1 MTGPYLGGPVELY
14 AWDVRFSDG
23 GRGGV
28 TDDRVKAIRDIHDAL
43 REVKGGV
50 RGVVR
55 RVGLSPVGFAKY
67 VELGHVGE
75 AWRDEKT
82 GAVMWRDV

>member
-1 MTGPYLGGPVELY
+1 MGSYLGGPVELY
-14 AWDVRFSDG
+14 AWDVWSGDG

-28 TDDRVKAIRDIHDAL
+28 TDDRVKAIRDVHNAL
-43 REVKGGV
+43 REAEGGT

-75 AWRDEKT
+75 AWRDGTT
-82 GAVMWRDV
+82 GAVTWRDM

>member
-1 MTGPYLGGPVELY
+1 MTGSYLGRPMELY
-14 AWDVRFSDG
+14 AWDVRSGGG

-28 TDDRVKAIRDIHDAL
+28 TDDRVKAIRDVHDAL
-43 REVKGGV
+43 REVEGGA

-55 RVGLSPVGFAKY
+55 RVGLSPAGFAKY

-75 AWRDEKT
+75 AWRDETT
-82 GAVMWRDV
+82 GAVTWRDM